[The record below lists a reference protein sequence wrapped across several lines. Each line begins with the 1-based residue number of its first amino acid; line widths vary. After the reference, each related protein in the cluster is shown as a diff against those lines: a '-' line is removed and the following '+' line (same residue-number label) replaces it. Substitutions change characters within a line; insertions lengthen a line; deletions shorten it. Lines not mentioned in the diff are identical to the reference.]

1 MNRWTL
7 AAGAL
12 FLAACISTPP
22 PHPRALE
29 CNELC
34 TNYINSGDLTRAEV
48 QCDLGLQFSP
58 QYADL
63 WVNKGLIE
71 LRRGNEKKAKEHFIK
86 ALRFN
91 QEQAQAYNNLGFV
104 YYKEKGYGK
113 AHDAFQRALKVNPD
127 YVEARYNLG
136 LVFKDM
142 GEADKAKKEFRT
154 IIAVSANLADPHAQL
169 GHMAYEEGA
178 YQEAIEHL
186 THAVQLDPQYA
197 DAWAAL
203 GMAYSE
209 AGKFAEAKDAFTSCI
224 EADPNNA
231 ECRHNVAIVGRK
243 AQLLDPALKEVK
255 ESLSG
260 QKTAQGEYQ
269 LAREY
274 KTKGLENEEK
284 RAYMRC
290 LKYDSK
296 FAPCHFGL
304 YEIFL
309 GERQE
314 KDAVV
319 ACKNFLKF
327 AEAAE
332 YKREFETCERYV
344 NSQSY

>member
-1 MNRWTL
+1 MKRW
-7 AAGAL
+7 
-12 FLAACISTPP
+12 FLALSMSLLGACLSTPP

-34 TNYINSGDLTRAEV
+34 TNYLVNNDLVHAEV
-48 QCDLGLQFSP
+48 QCDLGLQFAP

-71 LRRGNEKKAKEHFIK
+71 LKRGNDAKAKEHFIK

-91 QEQAQAYNNLGFV
+91 QEQAQAYNNLGYV
-104 YYKEKGYGK
+104 YYKDKAYGK
-113 AHDAFQRALKVNPD
+113 AHDNFQRALKVNPD
-127 YVEARYNLG
+127 YTEARYNLG
-136 LVFKDM
+136 LTFKDM
-142 GEADKAKKEFRT
+142 GKKDKAQKEFRT
-154 IIAVSANLADPHAQL
+154 LIAVNAQLADPHAQL
-169 GHMAYEEGA
+169 GMMALEDGA
-178 YQEAIEHL
+178 FDEAIGHL
-186 THAVQLDPQYA
+186 TNAIRLDAKYT

-203 GMAYSE
+203 GDAYTE
-209 AGKFAEAKDAFTSCI
+209 AGKFNEAVDAYTGCLES
-224 EADPNNA
+224 DPENA
-231 ECRHNVAIVGRK
+231 VCRHNVATVRRK

-255 ESLSG
+255 ESLAG
-260 QKTAQGEYQ
+260 QKTAKGEYQ
-269 LAREY
+269 LAREF

-290 LKYDSK
+290 LKYDDK
-296 FAPCHFGL
+296 FALCHFGL

-309 GERQE
+309 AERQE
-314 KDAVV
+314 KEAAK

-327 AEAAE
+327 AEQSE